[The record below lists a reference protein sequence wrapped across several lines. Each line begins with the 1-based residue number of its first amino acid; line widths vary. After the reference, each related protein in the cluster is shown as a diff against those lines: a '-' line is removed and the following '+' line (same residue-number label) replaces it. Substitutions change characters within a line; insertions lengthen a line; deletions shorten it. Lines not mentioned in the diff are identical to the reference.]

1 MRRVS
6 VFLRRHLPMILAVLV
21 LLAIVVVLWIF
32 SAPIAQRGPPGGG
45 VPLGRSP
52 MGGDP
57 RRGPPGKPRHDFLG
71 SVLDLDLMALDR
83 QSEFVSIDK
92 QSNDDV
98 MHLNR
103 FGKADRLAC
112 QALDART

>member
-1 MRRVS
+1 MVYIYLLTHKKADVPPWS
-6 VFLRRHLPMILAVLV
+6 WAALR
-21 LLAIVVVLWIF
+21 F
-32 SAPIAQRGPPGGG
+32 KTPPLSGG
-45 VPLGRSP
+45 
-52 MGGDP
+52 
-57 RRGPPGKPRHDFLG
+57 G

-83 QSEFVSIDK
+83 QSEFVSVDK

>member
-1 MRRVS
+1 
-6 VFLRRHLPMILAVLV
+6 
-21 LLAIVVVLWIF
+21 
-32 SAPIAQRGPPGGG
+32 
-45 VPLGRSP
+45 
-52 MGGDP
+52 MG
-57 RRGPPGKPRHDFLG
+57 G

-83 QSEFVSIDK
+83 QSEFVSVDK

>member
-1 MRRVS
+1 VGLHANTARE
-6 VFLRRHLPMILAVLV
+6 RH
-21 LLAIVVVLWIF
+21 
-32 SAPIAQRGPPGGG
+32 AP
-45 VPLGRSP
+45 V
-52 MGGDP
+52 
-57 RRGPPGKPRHDFLG
+57 G

-83 QSEFVSIDK
+83 QSEFVSVDK

-112 QALDART
+112 QALERTRNAFRVKVARDNGFWVQGTLRPW

>member
-1 MRRVS
+1 MTIISRADIVDLAARGSTAGVRSVPARLVKKLKRTMFAAIRVQLS
-6 VFLRRHLPMILAVLV
+6 LLILH
-21 LLAIVVVLWIF
+21 
-32 SAPIAQRGPPGGG
+32 SIA
-45 VPLGRSP
+45 
-52 MGGDP
+52 
-57 RRGPPGKPRHDFLG
+57 G
-71 SVLDLDLMALDR
+71 SVLDLDPMALDR
-83 QSEFVSIDK
+83 QSEFLSVDK